1 MLGGEQTFGKGI
13 IQSFFPLS
21 DGSGVK
27 LTTARYFTPSGT
39 DIHGVG
45 VEPNIEVENDP
56 ETEEDEQLQKAIEE
70 VKKQEK

>member
-1 MLGGEQTFGKGI
+1 M
-13 IQSFFPLS
+13 
-21 DGSGVK
+21 K